1 MVETRIID
9 GPLPPLDDASA
20 PAELVPTLR
29 DGQDGAELLFHG
41 RVRGTEGGRPIV
53 ALDYEAYL
61 PLAETELRAVA
72 DDTAS
77 RFPIRSLVCL
87 HRIGRIEVG
96 EASMRVIIRSPH
108 RTEGIQALAHFIEQL
123 KDRVPIWKWGVTAEG
138 ERFPS
143 RGGHGAPHP

>member
-9 GPLPPLDDASA
+9 GPLPPLDDAA
-20 PAELVPTLR
+20 VPS

-87 HRIGRIEVG
+87 HRIGRIGVG

-108 RTEGIQALAHFIEQL
+108 RTEAITALAHFIEQL

-143 RGGHGAPHP
+143 RGSHGAPHP

>member
-1 MVETRIID
+1 MVETRILD

-20 PAELVPTLR
+20 PG

-41 RVRGTEGGRPIV
+41 RVRGTEADRPIV

-72 DDTAS
+72 EDTAA
-77 RFPIRSLVCL
+77 RFPVRSLVCL
-87 HRIGRIEVG
+87 PRIGRIEVG
-96 EASMRVIIRSPH
+96 EASMRVTIRSLH
-108 RTEGIQALAHFIEQL
+108 RTEGIQALAYFIEQL
-123 KDRVPIWKWGVTAEG
+123 KDRVPIWKWGVTEQG

-143 RGGHGAPHP
+143 RGGHGPPNP